1 MEDKHAEWAQEQARI
16 DAVIEKIRDRI
27 TALVKET
34 GEAYAEHLALSA
46 SFWEDIS
53 MDPSTADDA
62 LEAAADIAQQ
72 QLLLDDLRRRLK
84 SAGENEQILVT
95 MLSSPY
101 FARIDLKDEASLSG
115 TVSKLY
121 LGIKGLYDEESGEDL
136 IIDWRAPVASLFYD
150 ASLGP
155 ASYET
160 PRGEQHVE
168 LLKKRQYVI
177 RQGKLKAMFDTSDL
191 TIGDD
196 ILREVLSQGAGRTL
210 SVQVATIQKEQNA
223 IIRDRNSAFLFVQGV
238 AGSGKTSVALQR
250 VAYLMY
256 QYRGRL
262 RSDDLVVISPN
273 PLFKQYTAHVLPEL
287 GAEQVTQRTMAELI
301 REVLMPYEVMDPSIE
316 IDFFLSGHGTPERRL
331 EMEQRLQLI
340 SDEQMVES
348 LEAYMDEL
356 YETGPVFRDLVEAD
370 VLWFRS
376 EDIQMMY
383 QALVRSGVPREARL
397 NTLATRLESMLKE
410 RARALSREPWV
421 DRAIEALPNLTLQKI
436 YQLTEKHQR
445 DAADVVHLQKHYEA
459 HLRAYVVKQKARLVR
474 EAIAQRDFIDFIKTY
489 RALYDEKR
497 FQTLFPQWGRLN
509 EENREILSRRLN
521 RSVLDYWDALM
532 IAWLKIKLTGTVPS
546 QKTAYCVVDEAQ
558 DLTPLELSWLLLYF
572 PRARFTFLGDRF
584 QALLPLQNVY
594 QIDPTHLLYRRMAE
608 RGPIQTRELLK
619 SYRVTEEIVA
629 FARHV
634 LPEAGMLSSF
644 PRRGK
649 PVQLLILK
657 QHDRLG
663 HVLKDTID
671 KLLRHGHGLIA
682 LICKTDRACDELE
695 AYIGTAFSYQRV
707 KPDTQHL
714 KGPVLIMPS
723 VLAKGIEFDAVI
735 LYDVSTQQYH
745 SPLDRYLLYMLA
757 MRAKHELLLIAMGEP
772 SVFLTGAPL
781 NTMHP

>member
-1 MEDKHAEWAQEQARI
+1 MEEKHAEWAQEQARI
-16 DAVIEKIRDRI
+16 DRVIEKIRERI
-27 TALVKET
+27 AVLVEES
-34 GEAYAEHLALSA
+34 GAAYAEHMALSR

-84 SAGENEQILVT
+84 SAGEDEQILVT

-101 FARIDLKDEASLSG
+101 FARIDLKDASAPRD
-115 TVSKLY
+115 TVLKLY
-121 LGIKGLYDEESGEDL
+121 IGVKGLYDEASGEDL

-150 ASLGP
+150 AALGP

-160 PRGEQHVE
+160 PRGEEHVE

-177 RQGKLKAMFDTSDL
+177 RQGKLKAMFDTTDVA
-191 TIGDD
+191 IGDD
-196 ILREVLSQGAGRTL
+196 ILRDVLSQGAGRTL
-210 SVQVATIQKEQNA
+210 RAEVATIQKEQNA

-256 QYRGRL
+256 QYHGRL
-262 RSDDLVVISPN
+262 TRDDLVVISPN

-301 REVLMPYEVMDPSIE
+301 REVLAPDDVMDPTVE
-316 IDFFLSGHGTPERRL
+316 IDFFLSGNAPSERRL
-331 EMEQRLQLI
+331 AIETRLKRI
-340 SDEQMVES
+340 SDEQMVET
-348 LEAYMDEL
+348 LEAYMDEV
-356 YETGPVFRDLVEAD
+356 YKRGPVFRDLVEGD

-376 EDIQMMY
+376 EDIQNMY
-383 QALVRSGVPREARL
+383 EAIVREGVPREARI
-397 NTLATRLESMLKE
+397 NTLATRLETMLKA

-421 DRAIEALPNLTLQKI
+421 DRAIEALPDVILQKI
-436 YQLTEKHQR
+436 YQLTEKNQR
-445 DAADVVHLQKHYEA
+445 DAADVVHLQTYYEA
-459 HLRAYVVKQKARLVR
+459 HVRAYVLKQKARLVR
-474 EAIAQRDFIDFIKTY
+474 EAIAKRDFIDFFKTY
-489 RALYDEKR
+489 RALYHKKH
-497 FQTLFPQWGRLN
+497 FQTRFPVGDKLHATDETLEPN
-509 EENREILSRRLN
+509 AEHTA
-521 RSVLDYWDALM
+521 LDYWDALIM
-532 IAWLKIKLTGTVPS
+532 AWLKIRLTGTVPS

-594 QIDPTHLLYRRMAE
+594 HISPTHLLYRRMAE
-608 RGPIQTRELLK
+608 RGPVQTRELLK
-619 SYRVTEEIVA
+619 SYRVTQEIAA

-634 LPEAGMLSSF
+634 LPEASMLSAF
-644 PRRGK
+644 PRSGA
-649 PVQLLILK
+649 PVRLLNLTKHDDLK
-657 QHDRLG
+657 R
-663 HVLKDTID
+663 VLKETID

-695 AYIGTAFSYQRV
+695 AYIDMEFSYQRV
-707 KPDTQHL
+707 KSDTQHL
-714 KGPVLIMPS
+714 KGPVLIIPS

-735 LYDVSTQQYH
+735 LYDVSRQHYH
-745 SPLDRYLLYMLA
+745 SPRDRYLLHMLA
-757 MRAKHELLLIAMGEP
+757 MRAKHELLLLAIGEP
-772 SVFLTGAPL
+772 SPFLEKAPL
-781 NTMHP
+781 DAICP